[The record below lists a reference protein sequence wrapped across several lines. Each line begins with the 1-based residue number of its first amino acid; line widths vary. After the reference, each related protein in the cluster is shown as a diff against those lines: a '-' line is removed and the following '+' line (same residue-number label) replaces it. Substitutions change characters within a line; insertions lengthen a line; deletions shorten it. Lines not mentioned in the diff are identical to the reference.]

1 MCGRYTLTIDPAE
14 LMDRFDLTSADYV
27 AQPRYNVA
35 PTQPVAAVYDG
46 TPQTLSTA
54 PWGLIPSWSKD
65 ASIGSKMINAR
76 AETLDEKPSYRT
88 LLKKKRCLVL
98 ADGFYEWQKHDDG
111 SKTPMRITLA
121 DGAPFALAGLWDVWK
136 TPEGEW
142 LKTCT
147 VITTSPN
154 TLMESIH
161 NRMPALLTREAEV
174 EWLNK
179 ANDDA
184 GYLKSLLA
192 PYPAELMKAYAVSKA
207 VNNVKNDQPAVIEPA
222 KEHLTK

>member
-14 LMDRFDLTSADYV
+14 LMDRFNLTSADV
-27 AQPRYNVA
+27 TTEPRYNIA
-35 PTQPVAAVYDG
+35 PTQFVAVVYDES
-46 TPQTLSTA
+46 PRTLSA
-54 PWGLIPSWSKD
+54 AQWGLIPSWSKD

-88 LLKKKRCLVL
+88 LLKKKRCLIL
-98 ADGFYEWQKHDDG
+98 ADGFYEWQKHEDG

-121 DGAPFALAGLWDVWK
+121 DDAPFALAGLWDVWK
-136 TPEGEW
+136 TPTGEW

-147 VITTSPN
+147 IITTAPN
-154 TLMESIH
+154 ALMESIH
-161 NRMPALLTREAEV
+161 NRMPAVLTRDAEI

-192 PYPAELMKAYAVSKA
+192 PYPAEQMKAYAVSKS
-207 VNNVKNDQPAVIEPA
+207 VNNVKNDKPAVIEPA
-222 KEHLTK
+222 

>member
-14 LMDRFDLTSADYV
+14 LMDRFNLTSADV
-27 AQPRYNVA
+27 VTQPRYNVA
-35 PTQPVAAVYDG
+35 PTQSVAVVYDES
-46 TPQTLSTA
+46 PRTLSA
-54 PWGLIPSWSKD
+54 AQWGLIPSWSKD
-65 ASIGSKMINAR
+65 AGIGSKMINAR

-98 ADGFYEWQKHDDG
+98 ADGFYEWQKHQDG

-121 DGAPFALAGLWDVWK
+121 DGSPFALAGLWDVWK

-147 VITTSPN
+147 IITTSPN
-154 TLMESIH
+154 ALMESIH
-161 NRMPALLTREAEV
+161 NRMPAVLTRDAEA

-192 PYPAELMKAYAVSKA
+192 PYPAEQMKAYAVSKA
-207 VNNVKNDQPAVIEPA
+207 VNNVKNDQPVVIEPA
-222 KEHLTK
+222 

>member
-14 LMDRFDLTSADYV
+14 LMDRFNLTSADAV
-27 AQPRYNVA
+27 AQPRYNIA
-35 PTQPVAAVYDG
+35 PTQSIAVVYDESPR
-46 TPQTLSTA
+46 TFSA
-54 PWGLIPSWSKD
+54 AHWGLIPSWSKD
-65 ASIGSKMINAR
+65 ASIASKMINAR

-88 LLKKKRCLVL
+88 LLKKKRCLIL
-98 ADGFYEWQKHDDG
+98 ADGFYEWQKHEDG

-136 TPEGEW
+136 TPEGER

-147 VITTSPN
+147 IITTAPN
-154 TLMESIH
+154 ALMESIH
-161 NRMPALLTREAEV
+161 NRMPAVLTREAEV

-192 PYPAELMKAYAVSKA
+192 PYPAEAMKAYAVSKA

-222 KEHLTK
+222 

>member
-14 LMDRFDLTSADYV
+14 LMDRFNLTSADV
-27 AQPRYNVA
+27 TTEPRYNIA
-35 PTQPVAAVYDG
+35 PTQPVAVVYDES
-46 TPQTLSTA
+46 PRTLSA
-54 PWGLIPSWSKD
+54 AQWGLIPSWSKD

-88 LLKKKRCLVL
+88 LLKKKRCLIL
-98 ADGFYEWQKHDDG
+98 ADGFYEWQKHEDG

-121 DGAPFALAGLWDVWK
+121 DHAPFALAGLWDVWK
-136 TPEGEW
+136 TPTGEW

-147 VITTSPN
+147 IITTAPN
-154 TLMESIH
+154 ALMESIH
-161 NRMPALLTREAEV
+161 NRMPAVLTRDAEI

-192 PYPAELMKAYAVSKA
+192 PYPAEQMKAYAVSKS
-207 VNNVKNDQPAVIEPA
+207 VNNVKNDKPAVIEPA
-222 KEHLTK
+222 

>member
-14 LMDRFDLTSADYV
+14 LMDRFNLTSADYV
-27 AQPRYNVA
+27 AQPRYNIA
-35 PTQPVAAVYDG
+35 PTQAVAVVYDES
-46 TPQTLSTA
+46 PRTLSA
-54 PWGLIPSWSKD
+54 AQWGLIPSWSKD

-98 ADGFYEWQKHDDG
+98 ADGFYEWQKHEDG

-121 DGAPFALAGLWDVWK
+121 DGSAFALAGLWDVWK
-136 TPEGEW
+136 TPQGEW
-142 LKTCT
+142 LKTVT
-147 VITTSPN
+147 IITTSPN
-154 TLMESIH
+154 ALMAPIH
-161 NRMPALLTREAEV
+161 DRMPAMLTREGEA

-184 GYLKSLLA
+184 GYLKSLLS
-192 PYPAELMKAYAVSKA
+192 PYPAEQMKAYAVSKA
-207 VNNVKNDQPAVIEPA
+207 VNNVKNELPLVIEPA
-222 KEHLTK
+222 